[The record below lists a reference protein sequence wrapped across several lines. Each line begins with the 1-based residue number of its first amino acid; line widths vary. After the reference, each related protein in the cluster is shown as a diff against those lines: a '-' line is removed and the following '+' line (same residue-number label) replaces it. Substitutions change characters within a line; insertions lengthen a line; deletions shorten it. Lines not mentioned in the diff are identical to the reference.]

1 MFSRCSATRFLS
13 NSAQKPRKKVDCAV
27 YGCGLSA
34 SGALAI
40 PKLIQNSTDDVTAS
54 EAKYPKRITYFNT
67 KSIKNVTSGFGF
79 SLFASENR
87 LYGAGINNRFQIGG
101 QLTDSAKFQDYYIS
115 TKKINIPAEE
125 ILEISSGR
133 AHSLIRTEKGVFA
146 IGDNNFGQCGRDPTV
161 LEHIVGSDESP
172 LQPLTPPTSNPIIS
186 IHCSLDTSFL
196 VDSEG
201 KVFSFGLGEDGQ
213 CGNETYGIQWSPSL
227 VKGDLEGVRIQK
239 VTGSTDTVMALSNE
253 GEAFVWGQ
261 TEYGQ
266 AVGATD
272 QIQRKFN
279 HEPPEFVAYADYE
292 ALHKHVV
299 MLTDLVNQLR
309 GGLIEEGASKLSKK
323 IATTIEVPDLPT
335 PGPPLLNYHDAVAT
349 PGPTTK
355 SFFNPTSQP
364 ILSTISTSTG
374 NNSSHPID
382 PIGIAKQAAQ
392 LLEKSSRAV
401 IERCPDDKNPE
412 QNQKDTE
419 LINRIATRHALPTPT
434 QFSSKTER
442 DNFIKGFSKIRLTDP
457 DISSIDPKLRVRRDL
472 TRPELETLRTSRK
485 FVYDE
490 NIKAKETKYIMV
502 DISYKLNSKPRPFA

>member
-1 MFSRCSATRFLS
+1 MIPRCLATRFHS

-101 QLTDSAKFQDYYIS
+101 QLTDPSKFQDYYIS
-115 TKKINIPAEE
+115 AKKINIPAEE

-161 LEHIVGSDESP
+161 LEHIVGSDDSP
-172 LQPLTPPTSNPIIS
+172 LQPLTPPTSNPIVS
-186 IHCSLDTSFL
+186 IHCSLDTSFI

-213 CGNETYGIQWSPSL
+213 CGNKSYGIQWNPSS

-239 VTGSTDTVMALSNE
+239 IAGSTDTVMALSDE

-272 QIQRKFN
+272 QIQLNVSRHLN
-279 HEPPEFVAYADYE
+279 
-292 ALHKHVV
+292 
-299 MLTDLVNQLR
+299 
-309 GGLIEEGASKLSKK
+309 LSSTIGPISS
-323 IATTIEVPDLPT
+323 IATTQSSVIAQNKNGEVFVWGVGVLGMGPEAEVLKRPTRMDQPLFDGKKITSVSAGNSCMSATNESGRLFIWGENRYSSLGLGHSKRQLFPYQLFLPGDVRHVALGPDHSLF
-335 PGPPLLNYHDAVAT
+335 LV
-349 PGPTTK
+349 K
-355 SFFNPTSQP
+355 
-364 ILSTISTSTG
+364 
-374 NNSSHPID
+374 
-382 PIGIAKQAAQ
+382 
-392 LLEKSSRAV
+392 
-401 IERCPDDKNPE
+401 
-412 QNQKDTE
+412 
-419 LINRIATRHALPTPT
+419 
-434 QFSSKTER
+434 
-442 DNFIKGFSKIRLTDP
+442 
-457 DISSIDPKLRVRRDL
+457 
-472 TRPELETLRTSRK
+472 
-485 FVYDE
+485 
-490 NIKAKETKYIMV
+490 
-502 DISYKLNSKPRPFA
+502 